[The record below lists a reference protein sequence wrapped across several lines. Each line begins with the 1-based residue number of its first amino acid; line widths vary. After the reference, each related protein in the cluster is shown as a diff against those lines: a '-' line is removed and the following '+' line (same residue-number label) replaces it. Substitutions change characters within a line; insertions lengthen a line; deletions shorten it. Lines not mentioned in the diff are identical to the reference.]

1 MQACKKEKK
10 KRKVIIKIVE
20 NKSLMK
26 LVSSHFIVGWDNIR
40 EDISVITKESHYL
53 IRFLFQG
60 IDVFALKDQGVA
72 EVQAI
77 RFAHLLQT

>member
-1 MQACKKEKK
+1 
-10 KRKVIIKIVE
+10 
-20 NKSLMK
+20 MK
-26 LVSSHFIVGWDNIR
+26 LVSSHFIIGWDNIR
-40 EDISVITKESHYL
+40 EDILVITKELRYL
-53 IRFLFQG
+53 VRFLFQG